1 MQPIYLNNYKIYI
14 QNAKVMKKNE
24 SDKKKR
30 DYFALS
36 LALAKKNTLIVPM
49 SPCPHVP
56 MSPYP
61 SNLYLVPAHFGREL

>member
-1 MQPIYLNNYKIYI
+1 MQPNYLNTYKIYI

-36 LALAKKNTLIVPM
+36 LALAAGRHAGMHDL
-49 SPCPHVP
+49 
-56 MSPYP
+56 
-61 SNLYLVPAHFGREL
+61 LYETPIIFSQ